1 MEINPRLLLAT
12 EDITLARTLSWV
24 LKENGYDVV
33 TAIGGPAL
41 FDRLEQEE
49 YELIVVD
56 VGNADAGRMDRLA
69 TVRRDSRYKNTPVFI
84 LADKD
89 FDAARLASYDLGA
102 GDLAKRPYR
111 IRELLVRLKAHLRIG
126 RELNRTRSEARSR
139 TEMMEILKEVT
150 AALSP
155 EKIYQVLVRRVAQ
168 GLHVGRCS
176 VVLASPGDTVG
187 TVVAAY
193 ENPTLRDLRVDLA
206 RYPEIIRALES
217 GQTVLVSNVDAD
229 PMYQDVRSTWG
240 TGAAGQQTRSVIT
253 LPFALHGRLAGVFFL
268 RTTSDDPPLNELD
281 LGFAEQVIEA
291 AVAALEK
298 AYDIERSGDG
308 QAQLRVLADTDPLTG
323 CANRRVLDERLQA
336 ELDRARRY
344 DQVVTVVLLD
354 VDDFK
359 RINDTHGHIMGDR
372 VLKQLAVILRRE
384 LRTMDFLARYGGEEF
399 VIVLPETGGTGA
411 RLLADRILRRVQQH
425 NFGDAAV
432 AVWVTLS
439 AGIATFPDD
448 RAADEESLLKLADE
462 NMYKAK
468 RAGRNRYRD

>member
-1 MEINPRLLLAT
+1 MQTNPRLLLAT
-12 EDITLARTLSWV
+12 EDTTLARTLSWV
-24 LKENGYDVV
+24 LKENDYDVV
-33 TAIGGPAL
+33 TALGGPAL

-49 YELIVVD
+49 YELIVID
-56 VGNADAGRMDRLA
+56 IAGADAGRIDRLA
-69 TVRRDSRYKNTPVFI
+69 KVQEDKRYQDTPIFV
-84 LADKD
+84 LADAG
-89 FDAARLASYDLGA
+89 FDVSRLAPFGLG
-102 GDLAKRPYR
+102 GTDVIHRPYR
-111 IRELLVRLKAHLRIG
+111 IRELLARIKAHLRVG
-126 RELNRTRSEARSR
+126 RELNRARSEARSR
-139 TEMMEILKEVT
+139 AEMVAILKEVT

-155 EKIYQVLVRRVAQ
+155 EKIYQILVRRVAQ
-168 GLHVGRCS
+168 GLHVARCS
-176 VVLASPGDTVG
+176 VVLASPGDKEG

-206 RYPEIIRALES
+206 RYPEIARALET
-217 GQTVLVSNVDAD
+217 GQTVLVSDVDAD

-240 TGAAGQQTRSVIT
+240 IGAVGQQTRSVIA
-253 LPFALHGRLAGVFFL
+253 LPFALHGTLAGVFFL
-268 RTTSDDPPLNELD
+268 RTTSDDPPLNQLD

-298 AYDIERSGDG
+298 AYDLERAGNG
-308 QAQLRVLADTDPLTG
+308 QAQLRALADTDPLTG
-323 CANRRVLDERLQA
+323 CANRRVLDERLAA

-344 DQVVTVVLLD
+344 DQVVTVLLLD

-359 RINDTHGHIMGDR
+359 RINDTHGHLMGDR

-399 VIVLPETGGTGA
+399 VVVLPETGGTGS
-411 RLLADRILRRVQQH
+411 RLLTDRILRRVQQH

-462 NMYKAK
+462 NLYKAK

>member
-56 VGNADAGRMDRLA
+56 VGSADAGRMDRLA
-69 TVRRDSRYKNTPVFI
+69 TVRNDNRYQDTPLFI

-89 FDAARLASYDLGA
+89 FDTARLESFGLGA
-102 GDLAKRPYR
+102 TDVAHRPYR
-111 IRELLVRLKAHLRIG
+111 IRELLTRLKAHLRIG
-126 RELNRTRSEARSR
+126 RELNRSRSEARTRS
-139 TEMMEILKEVT
+139 EMLEILKEVT

-155 EKIYQVLVRRVAQ
+155 EKIYQILVRRVAQ

-176 VVLASPGDTVG
+176 VVLAAPGDKEG

-206 RYPEIIRALES
+206 RYPEIIRAFES

-240 TGAAGQQTRSVIT
+240 VGAVGQQTRSVIA
-253 LPFALHGRLAGVFFL
+253 LPFALHGHLAGVFFL

-291 AVAALEK
+291 AVAALE
-298 AYDIERSGDG
+298 
-308 QAQLRVLADTDPLTG
+308 
-323 CANRRVLDERLQA
+323 
-336 ELDRARRY
+336 
-344 DQVVTVVLLD
+344 
-354 VDDFK
+354 
-359 RINDTHGHIMGDR
+359 
-372 VLKQLAVILRRE
+372 
-384 LRTMDFLARYGGEEF
+384 
-399 VIVLPETGGTGA
+399 
-411 RLLADRILRRVQQH
+411 
-425 NFGDAAV
+425 
-432 AVWVTLS
+432 
-439 AGIATFPDD
+439 
-448 RAADEESLLKLADE
+448 
-462 NMYKAK
+462 
-468 RAGRNRYRD
+468 